1 MEKQMF
7 IVNQGS
13 LNPITKAV
21 FTTGDA
27 YLVVDHDKKMI
38 YIWLGAKS
46 SVDEKTVAAVE
57 ARRID
62 DGQAFNGA
70 ARIVTID
77 QGQETKE
84 FMEAVQNLKILDKN
98 LAKSMLKDVNTG
110 EFANQANFINALYRI
125 SSEEYEGIN
134 AIKYL
139 QVPFD
144 KDSLDSE
151 DCFMADMGVDVWVW
165 QGKDSNVKEKVKA
178 MQYAREF
185 DADRAGGQKPRVF
198 MEGDGDEE
206 FLAVLSGKV
215 LKQDR
220 ATADLQPEAFE
231 GEVDETLAYETPV
244 VKSLVKEMPVVK
256 SLAKKTPVVETS
268 RPPSISIPAAEE
280 EPVVPEH
287 EVMVQKGEGRLT
299 CPKCGNSE
307 RNLIREVEDPSNII
321 MAYPR
326 ILGKKWICGKC
337 GTDWKK
343 SSL

>member
-1 MEKQMF
+1 MEKQLF
-7 IVNQGS
+7 IVNQGN

-27 YLVVDHDKKMI
+27 YLVVDHTLKRI
-38 YIWLGAKS
+38 YIWLGKKC
-46 SVDEKTVAAVE
+46 SVDEKGVAAVE

-70 ARIVTID
+70 AKIITID
-77 QGQETKE
+77 QGDETKE
-84 FMEAVQNLKILDKN
+84 FMELVQNLKILDKN

-110 EFANQANFINALYRI
+110 EFADQANHINALYRI
-125 SSEEYEGIN
+125 SSEEFEGIN

-178 MQYAREF
+178 MQFAREF
-185 DADRAGGQKPRVF
+185 DADRAGDQRPRVF
-198 MEGDGDEE
+198 MEGDDDAE
-206 FLAVLSGKV
+206 FLAVLDGKT
-215 LKQDR
+215 LEQDR
-220 ATADLQPEAFE
+220 PTSDLQPEAFE
-231 GEVDETLAYETPV
+231 GEVDETIVYEAPKVETPAEEAP
-244 VKSLVKEMPVVK
+244 K
-256 SLAKKTPVVETS
+256 VEEPKVEEPKVEEP
-268 RPPSISIPAAEE
+268 PPSISVPAADEAA
-280 EPVVPEH
+280 PVPEN
-287 EVMVQKGEGRLT
+287 EIMVQKGEGRLT
-299 CPKCGNSE
+299 CPKCGNVNRS
-307 RNLIREVEDPSNII
+307 LFREVEDPTNII

-337 GTDWKK
+337 GQEFRKK
-343 SSL
+343 